1 MQASEDPVLPR
12 PEAKPPARV
21 QQPRWEAPTLEAY
34 ELACEVTA
42 YAGRKSF
49 PEEDGE

>member
-1 MQASEDPVLPR
+1 MQASEEPVMPR
-12 PEAKPPARV
+12 PEATPPT

-42 YAGRKSF
+42 YAGRKRF